1 MRGRTRTWV
10 AVALAV
16 VPLLA
21 LAACSSSKDD
31 SDGGGTGS
39 TSTSSTTQAED
50 TSDLVAN
57 PWTLVSYNAA
67 NGSAP
72 ATVQGRDAV
81 LQFAKDGS
89 VSGSTGCNNFAGT
102 YKVSGSDLTI
112 TLGPMTRRACTDP
125 GLNSQEQA
133 LTTGL
138 GQVTGFSVDASS
150 LTLKVGT
157 TVRFTYAAEDNSLV
171 GEWKVTGVNNGTGG
185 LESSADIEQLS
196 LKFSTDGTLEAR
208 WGCRKLVGDSSVRD
222 GEQLS
227 ARLTGA
233 DTSACPDSAANEP
246 EIDRWIAVSTRLSNA
261 VEASTTYE
269 VVGGTLTLRD
279 QDGAMQVTAT
289 RAGS

>member
-1 MRGRTRTWV
+1 MRGPTRSVV
-10 AVALAV
+10 AVVLGL
-16 VPLLA
+16 VPLVA
-21 LAACSSSKDD
+21 LAACSSN
-31 SDGGGTGS
+31 SDGGSSSKGS
-39 TSTSSTTQAED
+39 TATSTPDNGKKGSSA
-50 TSDLVAN
+50 DLTAN
-57 PWTLVSYNAA
+57 PWNLVSYNAA

-208 WGCRKLVGDSSVRD
+208 WGCRKLVGDYSVRD

-269 VVGGTLTLRD
+269 VVGGTLTMRD
-279 QDGAMQVTAT
+279 AEGAMQVTAT
-289 RAGS
+289 RD